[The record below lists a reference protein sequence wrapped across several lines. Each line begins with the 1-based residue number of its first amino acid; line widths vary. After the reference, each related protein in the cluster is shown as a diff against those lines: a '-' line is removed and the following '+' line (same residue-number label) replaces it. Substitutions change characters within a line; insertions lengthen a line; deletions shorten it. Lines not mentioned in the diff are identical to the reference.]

1 MGKKITFKTLNKTHA
16 VTVRQPAMYN
26 EKYASGNKSGKVK
39 RKRQIQYVENLESIF
54 VDEQKL
60 IEDNPRPTSLYL
72 LKGLMTI
79 DADNITL
86 VELMEK
92 HPDNVANGGKLFKFL
107 NVEAEELY
115 EIKQYEAMDKAKHS
129 LSKSDDNTIMAVSVW
144 FLGNGSLTRRISKLK
159 IALRLKIDQNPKMG
173 AKSDFVTELNKFFD
187 DKNNDEKL
195 MTTVALTEG
204 VIRIE
209 NGKTIV
215 WDDSDEAIFT
225 GSQPNNVTKEFAV
238 WVKSTEE
245 GRQIIKLISDKVEA
259 LDK

>member
-1 MGKKITFKTLNKTHA
+1 
-16 VTVRQPAMYN
+16 
-26 EKYASGNKSGKVK
+26 
-39 RKRQIQYVENLESIF
+39 
-54 VDEQKL
+54 
-60 IEDNPRPTSLYL
+60 
-72 LKGLMTI
+72 
-79 DADNITL
+79 
-86 VELMEK
+86 
-92 HPDNVANGGKLFKFL
+92 
-107 NVEAEELY
+107 
-115 EIKQYEAMDKAKHS
+115 
-129 LSKSDDNTIMAVSVW
+129 
-144 FLGNGSLTRRISKLK
+144 
-159 IALRLKIDQNPKMG
+159 MG